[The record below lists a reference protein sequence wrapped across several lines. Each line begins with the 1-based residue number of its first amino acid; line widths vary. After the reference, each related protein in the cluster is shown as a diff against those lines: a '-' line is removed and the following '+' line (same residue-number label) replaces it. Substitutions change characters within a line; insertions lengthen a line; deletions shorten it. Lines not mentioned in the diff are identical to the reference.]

1 MQPGTAPSLRR
12 NRRGGERAAVQGNY
26 QPRPRFPGA
35 ALRARGG
42 LGRGPGSCLRP
53 ARWLSF
59 PVLGSDPYIHV
70 KGYDAG
76 WIQLVCRS
84 AGWFPTPWAEWR
96 DPQGRVLPSEPE
108 APSLDK
114 AGLFKAAVSSK
125 VRDSTV
131 GSVSCTLR
139 NVALGQE
146 KTTAMLIAGKTWGR
160 KQGRSPWWCQ
170 RKLLPQW
177 KLYKEFL
184 NFLNTKSDTCLL

>member
-1 MQPGTAPSLRR
+1 MCGTPFAVGVRWEGTRMQLGAAPSFPRNRCGARAGVPGNEQPG
-12 NRRGGERAAVQGNY
+12 
-26 QPRPRFPGA
+26 PRSPE
-35 ALRARGG
+35 
-42 LGRGPGSCLRP
+42 RP
-53 ARWLSF
+53 ASEQPARAGTRLLPAPCQEAFLS
-59 PVLGSDPYIHV
+59 VLGSDPYIHV

-146 KTTAMLIAGKTWGR
+146 KTTAMLIAGKCWGR
-160 KQGRSPWWCQ
+160 RQARSPWWFQ
-170 RKLLPQW
+170 RALLAQW
-177 KLYKEFL
+177 KLY
-184 NFLNTKSDTCLL
+184 